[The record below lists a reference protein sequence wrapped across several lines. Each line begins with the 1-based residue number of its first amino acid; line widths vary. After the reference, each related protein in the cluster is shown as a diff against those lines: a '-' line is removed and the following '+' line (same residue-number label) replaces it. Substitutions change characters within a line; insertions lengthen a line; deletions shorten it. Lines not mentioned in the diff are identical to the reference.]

1 VSIIELKC
9 LLSILDINGKKLS
22 DSFDST
28 DGRETVVPVAVADVV
43 ASIPELAFAEG
54 SEDDD
59 GDGSG
64 VPAVNS
70 FFNDVA
76 SLEIESSIDA
86 AVDATEL
93 YTEQDRSDALF
104 LDFDCEIF
112 EVT

>member
-1 VSIIELKC
+1 
-9 LLSILDINGKKLS
+9 
-22 DSFDST
+22 
-28 DGRETVVPVAVADVV
+28 VVPVADVV
-43 ASIPELAFAEG
+43 SIPELAFAEG
-54 SEDDD
+54 SEDDG

-64 VPAVNS
+64 VPVNS

-104 LDFDCEIF
+104 LDFDDCDNFEI
-112 EVT
+112 T